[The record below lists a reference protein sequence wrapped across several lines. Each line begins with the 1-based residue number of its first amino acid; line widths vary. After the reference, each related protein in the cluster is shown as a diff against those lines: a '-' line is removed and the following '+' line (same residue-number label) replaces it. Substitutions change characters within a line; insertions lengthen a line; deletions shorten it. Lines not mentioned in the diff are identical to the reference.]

1 MPQESN
7 PNKINP
13 IEVTL
18 DKPYIEEPQSESAR
32 ILNFLEEVRDGKVGG
47 VWGDVDYKAP
57 SEGYQIIQ
65 NKIASLKQADERKRR
80 LHYILLNNTSNQ
92 QKMLDEADQS
102 TGNQKA
108 SIENTLLQV
117 AAEGQANA
125 PMDDE
130 EKKQLEK
137 AFRGGF
143 REEIELKRT
152 EAQLAKV
159 TEQLQLITA
168 LREEL
173 ETTPDNQLNSDAYKT
188 AYQELQKLADKVR
201 YPEYLKDV
209 VFQAK
214 LAFRDQTQRVLR
226 EQSKTHEPSMI
237 RAKVDRGSAPV
248 TQNSEPVKPRGFA
261 GVVSSIRNWF
271 KRI

>member
-1 MPQESN
+1 MSQETN
-7 PNKINP
+7 PNTIKSK
-13 IEVTL
+13 ETAF
-18 DKPYIEEPQSESAR
+18 DKSYIEEAQSETAR

-47 VWGDVDYKAP
+47 VWGDVEYQAP

-65 NKIASLKQADERKRR
+65 NKIASLKDADERKKR
-80 LHYILLNNTSNQ
+80 LHFILLNGNTNQ
-92 QKMLDEADQS
+92 QTMLHEAEKS
-102 TGNQKA
+102 SGRQKDL
-108 SIENTLLQV
+108 IEDTILHI
-117 AAEGQANA
+117 AAEGQANY
-125 PMDDE
+125 PMDGE

-173 ETTPDNQLNSDAYKT
+173 ETTPDNQLNSEDYKI

-214 LAFRDQTQRVLR
+214 LAFRNQAQRVLR
-226 EQSKTHEPSMI
+226 EQSKTHEPSMV

-248 TQNSEPVKPRGFA
+248 TRNSEPVKPRGLA